1 MLTDLLTILRELRD
15 LNVKKIAIL
24 LLSSFI
30 LIGIWKFDVV
40 VDTIIKVD
48 SHYEKSNGKS
58 QKQQQSFLYSK
69 HSAIDISQE
78 NLDKLRSYLAEYL
91 SKFPQSTYSIAIFKF
106 LPPGYEYS
114 YQGRILIA
122 FKSKQ
127 LKEEEEAKL
136 LKELNVNWIP
146 MWSGKASMEALVE
159 LKDIALVF
167 DEKEQRFELEN
178 KPDII
183 PSSNLPIL
191 GELGIKSIYRF
202 PIQSGNR
209 AIGYISIYLT
219 ESLDEAKLQE
229 LKRTSSYF
237 SNRIVSYLLNVE
249 ER

>member
-1 MLTDLLTILRELRD
+1 
-15 LNVKKIAIL
+15 
-24 LLSSFI
+24 
-30 LIGIWKFDVV
+30 
-40 VDTIIKVD
+40 
-48 SHYEKSNGKS
+48 
-58 QKQQQSFLYSK
+58 
-69 HSAIDISQE
+69 
-78 NLDKLRSYLAEYL
+78 
-91 SKFPQSTYSIAIFKF
+91 
-106 LPPGYEYS
+106 
-114 YQGRILIA
+114 
-122 FKSKQ
+122 
-127 LKEEEEAKL
+127 
-136 LKELNVNWIP
+136 
-146 MWSGKASMEALVE
+146 MWSGKASMEALIE

>member
-30 LIGIWKFDVV
+30 LIGIWKFDIV
-40 VDTIIKVD
+40 VDTLIKVD
-48 SHYEKSNGKS
+48 SHYKKNSKD
-58 QKQQQSFLYSK
+58 QKPQQTLLYSR
-69 HSAIDISQE
+69 HSAVDVSPE
-78 NLDKLRSYLAEYL
+78 NLEKLKAYLSEYL
-91 SKFPQSTYSIAIFKF
+91 PRFPQSTYSIAVFKF

-114 YQGRILIA
+114 YQGRILVA

-127 LKEEEEAKL
+127 LNEEDEFKL

-146 MWSGKASMEALVE
+146 MWSGKASMEALVD
-159 LKDIALVF
+159 LKDVALVY
-167 DEKEQRFELEN
+167 DEKDQKFKLEN
-178 KPDII
+178 KPDVI
-183 PSSNLPIL
+183 PNSNLPIL
-191 GELGIKSIYRF
+191 GELGIKTIYRY

-209 AIGYISIYLT
+209 AIGYLSIYLT
-219 ESLDEAKLQE
+219 ESLSQEKLQE

-237 SNRIVSYLLNVE
+237 SNRIVSYLLNTE